1 MKATET
7 TLNNFLSQPKIQYII
22 PVYQRNYDWTEDQCQ
37 QLFSDIIDVGQSNTT
52 HFIGSI
58 VYLHDG
64 VYTSSDVKPLVIIDG
79 QQRLTTFSILYL
91 ALYKYSKENDL
102 DEVGDEIMDTFL
114 SNKYVKNEQNKLKL
128 KQSESNYKAFKFL
141 MTNQDTSGYD
151 EYSKI
156 INNYNY
162 FKSNLNQSN
171 FELIRNGLTRLLFVE
186 ISLERGKD
194 DPQRIFESLNSTGL
208 ELSQSDLI
216 RNYILMGLEPD
227 EQQRIYE
234 TYWEQIEVNARDYN
248 NEESKVSDFIRDF
261 LTFKNKRIPTK
272 GSVYIEFK
280 NKFTLRDGT
289 FYSSLLEEIRSYSLY
304 YSKLINPSKEP
315 DLKIRQELDYL
326 HRLESN
332 VSYPFL
338 LAVYHDYAS
347 GIISKEEFIEILKL
361 IQSYIWRRFI
371 VGLPTHALN
380 KIFMSLYGDVNQK
393 NYVKSIQKFLL
404 KKKSYQRF
412 PNDLEIE
419 INLLEKDLYNIQ
431 SKNILYF
438 LELLENYNNKE
449 FVSIQNP
456 NLTIEHIFPQ
466 NPDRTWADEL
476 SHDQY
481 QLMSDKYLNT
491 ISNLTLSGN
500 NGVLSNKSFVE
511 KKTMNKNNGEQGYVY
526 SRLWLNS
533 YLKSIDSWDIETLKA
548 RFQIILDRFKKI
560 WEFPALNIDEEND
573 EDEDYY
579 IYNSPDPRHRKLDY
593 FIFRDEK
600 VITDEVSKM
609 YYHVIKII
617 LEDNPILLSH
627 TDIRNLLLLTT
638 NKSELRTPYQ
648 INSTYY
654 IEANIDNNSKFRK
667 LKSLLTKLNFE
678 DDLLINFSAKD
689 YDSLEEEK
697 MNRIYWEDKV
707 GADVMK
713 NLDKVLDS
721 LHKIDENLKFNYTI
735 GYIGFVVK
743 NKVDNFL
750 VLNPKSEWVRFS
762 VKVKNVEHWHNVLIE
777 NGIDV
782 ISIGVNSKRLKFRIK
797 NNSISDQMGKILDL
811 LFESYNNR

>member
-22 PVYQRNYDWTEDQCQ
+22 PVYQRNYDWTEEQCQ
-37 QLFSDIIDVGQSNTT
+37 QLLSDIIDVGQSNTT

-141 MTNQDTSGYD
+141 MANQDTSSYD

-171 FELIRNGLTRLLFVE
+171 FDLIRNGLTRLLFVE

-380 KIFMSLYGDVNQK
+380 KIFMSLYGDINQK

-419 INLLEKDLYNIQ
+419 INLFEKDLYNIQ

-466 NPDRTWADEL
+466 NPDRTWTDLL

-481 QLMSDKYLNT
+481 QLMSEKYLNT

-500 NGVLSNKSFVE
+500 NGVLSNKSFNE
-511 KKTMNKNNGEQGYVY
+511 KKTMNKNNGEQGYIY

-533 YLKSIDSWDIETLKA
+533 YLKSIDSWDTDTLKE
-548 RFQIILDRFKKI
+548 RFNIILDRFKKI

-617 LEDNPILLSH
+617 IEDNPILLSH
-627 TDIRNLLLLTT
+627 ADIRNLLLLTT

-689 YDSLEEEK
+689 YDSSEEEK
-697 MNRIYWEDKV
+697 MNRMYWEDKV
-707 GADVMK
+707 GVDVMN
-713 NLDKVLDS
+713 NLDKVLAS
-721 LHKIDENLKFNYTI
+721 LHGIDENLKFNYTI

-750 VLNPKSEWVRFS
+750 VLNPKSEWTRFS
-762 VKVKNVEHWHNVLIE
+762 VKVNNAEDWYSVLQDK
-777 NGIDV
+777 GIDV
-782 ISIGVNSKRLKFRIK
+782 ISIGTNSRRLKFRIK
-797 NNSISDQMGKILDL
+797 NDSISEEMGKILDV

>member
-37 QLFSDIIDVGQSNTT
+37 QLLSDIIDVGQSNTT

-338 LAVYHDYAS
+338 LAVYHDYVS
-347 GIISKEEFIEILKL
+347 GIIPKEEFIEILKL

-466 NPDRTWADEL
+466 NPDRTWADQL

-533 YLKSIDSWDIETLKA
+533 YLKSVDSWDIETLKA

-713 NLDKVLDS
+713 NLDNVLEY

-735 GYIGFVVK
+735 GYLGFIVK

-750 VLNPKSEWVRFS
+750 VLNPKLEWVRFS
-762 VKVKNVEHWHNVLIE
+762 VKVKNVEHWHNVLIRE
-777 NGIDV
+777 GIDV

-797 NNSISDQMGKILDL
+797 NDSISDQMGKILDL
-811 LFESYNNR
+811 IFESYNNR

>member
-37 QLFSDIIDVGQSNTT
+37 QLLSDIIDVGQSNTT

-326 HRLESN
+326 RRLESN

-338 LAVYHDYAS
+338 LAVYHDYVS
-347 GIISKEEFIEILKL
+347 GIIRKEEFIEILKL

-466 NPDRTWADEL
+466 NPDRTWADQL

-533 YLKSIDSWDIETLKA
+533 YLKSVDSWDIETLKA

-560 WEFPALNIDEEND
+560 WEFPDLNIDEEND

-713 NLDKVLDS
+713 NLDNVLEY

-735 GYIGFVVK
+735 GYIGFIVK

-750 VLNPKSEWVRFS
+750 VLNPKLEWVRIS
-762 VKVKNVEHWHNVLIE
+762 VKVKNVEHWHNVLIRE
-777 NGIDV
+777 GIDV

-797 NNSISDQMGKILDL
+797 NDSISDQMEKILDL
-811 LFESYNNR
+811 IFESYNNR

>member
-22 PVYQRNYDWTEDQCQ
+22 PVYQRNYDWTEEQCQ
-37 QLFSDIIDVGQSNTT
+37 QLLSDIIDVGQSNTT

-141 MTNQDTSGYD
+141 MANQDTSGYD

-315 DLKIRQELDYL
+315 DLKIRQELEYL

-338 LAVYHDYAS
+338 LAVYHDYTS

-380 KIFMSLYGDVNQK
+380 KIFMSLYGDINQK

-419 INLLEKDLYNIQ
+419 INLFEKDLYNIQ

-466 NPDRTWADEL
+466 NPDRTWTNLL

-481 QLMSDKYLNT
+481 QLISDKYLNT

-500 NGVLSNKSFVE
+500 NGVLSNKSFSE
-511 KKTMNKNNGEQGYVY
+511 KKTMNKNNGEQGYIY

-533 YLKSIDSWDIETLKA
+533 YLKNIDSWNTDTLKE
-548 RFQIILDRFKKI
+548 RFNIILDRFKKI
-560 WEFPALNIDEEND
+560 WEFPTLNIDEEND

-609 YYHVIKII
+609 YYHVVKII
-617 LEDNPILLSH
+617 IEDNPILLSH
-627 TDIRNLLLLTT
+627 ADIRNLLLLTT

-689 YDSLEEEK
+689 YDSSEEEK

-707 GADVMK
+707 GVDVMK
-713 NLDKVLDS
+713 NLDKVLAS
-721 LHKIDENLKFNYTI
+721 LHGIDENLKFNYTI

-750 VLNPKSEWVRFS
+750 VLNPKSEWTRFS
-762 VKVKNVEHWHNVLIE
+762 VKVNNAEDWYSVLQDK
-777 NGIDV
+777 GIDV
-782 ISIGVNSKRLKFRIK
+782 ISIGTNSKRLKFRIK
-797 NNSISDQMGKILDL
+797 NDSISDEMVKILDL

>member
-466 NPDRTWADEL
+466 NPDRTWADQL

-511 KKTMNKNNGEQGYVY
+511 KKTMNKNNGEQGYIY